1 MIDYKEITFD
11 TTAYNE
17 LVPISKEIEEC
28 IENSQVKNGI
38 IYIITKHTTTGITV
52 NENLECLS
60 DDILKQLSMM
70 FPEDGEYYH
79 ARFLQ
84 SYGAMAGNPTGH
96 LKAMV
101 TGNHAVFPII
111 NGEIKL
117 GKAQEIYLGEFD
129 GPQSR
134 TVMIMMMGEK

>member
-1 MIDYKEITFD
+1 
-11 TTAYNE
+11 
-17 LVPISKEIEEC
+17 
-28 IENSQVKNGI
+28 
-38 IYIITKHTTTGITV
+38 
-52 NENLECLS
+52 
-60 DDILKQLSMM
+60 
-70 FPEDGEYYH
+70 
-79 ARFLQ
+79 
-84 SYGAMAGNPTGH
+84 
-96 LKAMV
+96 MV

>member
-1 MIDYKEITFD
+1 MIYKELEIETA
-11 TTAYNE
+11 AYND
-17 LVPISKEIEEC
+17 LIPISKDVIQIVEE
-28 IENSQVKNGI
+28 SGI
-38 IYIITKHTTTGITV
+38 KQGIAYIITKHTTTGITV
-52 NENLECLS
+52 NENLECLK
-60 DDILKQLSMM
+60 DDILKQLGIM
-70 FPEDGEYYH
+70 FPEDGDYYH

-111 NGEIKL
+111 DGSLVL

-129 GPQSR
+129 GPQIR
-134 TVMIMMMGEK
+134 TVMVCITES

>member
-1 MIDYKEITFD
+1 MIYKELDIE
-11 TTAYNE
+11 TTAYND
-17 LVPISKEIEEC
+17 LIPISKDVIHIVEE
-28 IENSQVKNGI
+28 SGI
-38 IYIITKHTTTGITV
+38 QQGMAYIITKHTTTGITV
-52 NENLECLS
+52 NENLECLK
-60 DDILKQLSMM
+60 DDILKQLGIM
-70 FPEDGEYYH
+70 FPEDGDYYH

-111 NGEIKL
+111 NGSIVL

-129 GPQSR
+129 GPQIR
-134 TVMIMMMGEK
+134 TIMICITES

>member
-1 MIDYKEITFD
+1 MIYKELEIETA
-11 TTAYNE
+11 AYND
-17 LVPISKEIEEC
+17 LIPISKDVIQIVEE
-28 IENSQVKNGI
+28 SGI
-38 IYIITKHTTTGITV
+38 KQGMAYIITKHTTTGITV
-52 NENLECLS
+52 NENLECLK
-60 DDILKQLSMM
+60 DDILKQLSAM
-70 FPEDGEYYH
+70 FPEDGNYYH

-111 NGEIKL
+111 DGSLVL

-129 GPQSR
+129 GPQIR
-134 TVMIMMMGEK
+134 TVMVCITES